1 MSLIRL
7 LIVTD
12 EMEVGGT
19 QRQIATLLEGLDKSR
34 FLPTLLYFRER
45 SHLVD
50 QVEQAGVE
58 TVQIR
63 KRGAIDL
70 GFFLRLRR
78 FLHRSQFDVVHCF
91 SFSGELWGA
100 LALTLV
106 GRGELITSI
115 RGVYEWYRPFQ
126 WLVKTWVTRRSFC
139 VVANSQAGADYARR
153 RMKRAARVPIE
164 VVYNGIAT
172 VPLSDDEERAGIR
185 GSLGVG
191 PSSIMVLF
199 VGRLVDHKN
208 LPSLIRALQRIDS
221 ASDHDIRVLVAGDG
235 PEREL
240 LVRASAA
247 MRAHR
252 LSLLGE
258 RRDVAA
264 LMQACDFLVLPSKRE
279 GLSNAILE
287 AMAAGRPVVASRV
300 GGNVELVGHEETG
313 LLYRGDDDAALADA
327 IERLA
332 ADCHLRRRLGAAA
345 RVRAQQE
352 FSREAMIA
360 RTERLYEKA
369 VGKSGGGSL
378 AEGNMK
384 SVGVAL

>member
-34 FLPTLLYFRER
+34 FSPTLLYFRER

-50 QVEQAGVE
+50 QVEHAGVE
-58 TVQIR
+58 TVQIP
-63 KRGAIDL
+63 KRGAIDP

-78 FLHRSQFDVVHCF
+78 FLQRGQFDVVHCF

-106 GRGELITSI
+106 GKGRLITSI

-126 WLVKTWVTRRSFC
+126 WIVKTWVTRRSFC

-153 RMKRAARVPIE
+153 RMKRAARVPMEI
-164 VVYNGIAT
+164 VYNGITA
-172 VPLSDDEERAGIR
+172 VSLAGEEERARMR
-185 GSLGVG
+185 GSLGVRAN
-191 PSSIMVLF
+191 SVMVLF

-208 LPSLIRALQRIDS
+208 IPSLIRAFQRIDS
-221 ASDHDIRVLVAGDG
+221 ASRYDIRLFVAGEG

-240 LVRASAA
+240 LVRASKA
-247 MRAHR
+247 MRADR

-264 LMQACDFLVLPSKRE
+264 LIQASDFLVLPSRRE

-287 AMAAGRPVVASRV
+287 AMAAGKPVVASRV
-300 GGNVELVGHEETG
+300 GGNVELVAHEETG
-313 LLYRGDDDAALADA
+313 LLYPGDDDAALAEA

-332 ADCHLRRRLGAAA
+332 ADCHLRNSLGAAA
-345 RVRAQQE
+345 RIVAQHE
-352 FSREAMIA
+352 FSHEAMIA

-369 VGKSGGGSL
+369 AGKSGGGSL
-378 AEGNMK
+378 AGGKLK
-384 SVGVAL
+384 SVGVAP

>member
-34 FLPTLLYFRER
+34 FSPTLLYFRKR

-50 QVEQAGVE
+50 QVEHAGVE
-58 TVQIR
+58 TVQIP
-63 KRGAIDL
+63 KRGAIDP

-78 FLHRSQFDVVHCF
+78 FLQRGQFDVVHCF

-106 GRGELITSI
+106 GKGRLITSI

-126 WLVKTWVTRRSFC
+126 WIVKTWVTRRSFC

-164 VVYNGIAT
+164 IVYNGITA
-172 VPLSDDEERAGIR
+172 VSLAGEEERARMR
-185 GSLGVG
+185 GSLGVRAN
-191 PSSIMVLF
+191 SVMVLF

-208 LPSLIRALQRIDS
+208 IPSLIRAFQRIDS
-221 ASDHDIRVLVAGDG
+221 ASRYDIRLFVAGEG

-240 LVRASAA
+240 LVRASKA
-247 MRAHR
+247 MRA
-252 LSLLGE
+252 
-258 RRDVAA
+258 V
-264 LMQACDFLVLPSKRE
+264 VLPSRRE

-287 AMAAGRPVVASRV
+287 AMAAGKPVVASRV
-300 GGNVELVGHEETG
+300 GGNVELVAHEETG
-313 LLYRGDDDAALADA
+313 LLYPGDDDAALAEA

-332 ADCHLRRRLGAAA
+332 ADCHLRNSLGAAA
-345 RVRAQQE
+345 RIVAQHE

-369 VGKSGGGSL
+369 AGKSGGGSL
-378 AEGNMK
+378 AGGKLK
-384 SVGVAL
+384 SVGVAP